1 MDTNDPC
8 AGSLTKLDA
17 FLYGLPGG
25 FILAGLLLLC
35 FTLFG
40 NAITNRRA
48 RNVNV
53 SASSNTQIDRK
64 YILGRKKKRGPQ
76 PSSDLRPVD
85 VQQLAQQEGAPDDIK
100 AMAVAGKLAKA
111 ADQIPR
117 IS

>member
-1 MDTNDPC
+1 MDINDPC

-25 FILAGLLLLC
+25 FVLAGLLLLC

-40 NAITNRRA
+40 NAITNRKT

-76 PSSDLRPVD
+76 PSSDLRQVD
-85 VQQLAQQEGAPDDIK
+85 VQQLAQQEGAPDDVR
-100 AMAVAGKLAKA
+100 AMAIAGRLMKTT
-111 ADQIPR
+111 DQN
-117 IS
+117 